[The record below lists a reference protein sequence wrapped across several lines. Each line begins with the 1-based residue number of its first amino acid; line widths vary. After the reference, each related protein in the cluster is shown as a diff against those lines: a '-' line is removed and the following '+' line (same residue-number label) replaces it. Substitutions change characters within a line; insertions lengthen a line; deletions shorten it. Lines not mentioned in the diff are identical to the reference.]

1 MVRWYVLRSYLVA
14 LPVVVLPSSVI
25 AARRRKPPQP
35 ARATRTQQPSR
46 VIIHQKPV
54 KHRCLMEITVRERSR
69 TSSQAASS
77 IGLIVVAILILA
89 GPIIS
94 IALALFLD
102 LDANDTFSSSGCSAT
117 TPTHGQQFP
126 TWYGYYDALVQV
138 STVWFLYGVPR
149 LVATLFT
156 LHLAIC
162 AAYVGLMH
170 LGIIGDR

>member
-1 MVRWYVLRSYLVA
+1 
-14 LPVVVLPSSVI
+14 
-25 AARRRKPPQP
+25 
-35 ARATRTQQPSR
+35 
-46 VIIHQKPV
+46 
-54 KHRCLMEITVRERSR
+54 MEITVRERSR

-126 TWYGYYDALVQV
+126 TWCGYYDALVQV

>member
-1 MVRWYVLRSYLVA
+1 M
-14 LPVVVLPSSVI
+14 
-25 AARRRKPPQP
+25 AAAGGQT
-35 ARATRTQQPSR
+35 ATHTRTNFEPAAPPERNSATADHHSF
-46 VIIHQKPV
+46 IHQKPV

-102 LDANDTFSSSGCSAT
+102 ANDTCSSSGCSAAT
-117 TPTHGQQFP
+117 TPTHGQQCP
-126 TWYGYYDALVQV
+126 TWYGYYVALVQGA
-138 STVWFLYGVPR
+138 TVWFLYGVPR

-162 AAYVGLMH
+162 AAYVGLIH
-170 LGIIGDR
+170 LGIISDR